1 MIPLKYI
8 SLIRCEHEGV
18 VTLSLSP
25 ISRLWTKK
33 RSKLIKTITQ
43 RITIQRGN
51 IKKGI
56 IFPFRGVMK
65 YHHVTLY
72 KQMDQIYPQELL
84 NELNRKFSL
93 WYLVCIIK
101 YFHNARSMQGF
112 VVYRLFSFEWK
123 YTPKWMDGLSSKSQ
137 QIFFMKS
144 SWISKYFDYFMSIY
158 GAVT

>member
-1 MIPLKYI
+1 MVKNLASIKSKTYKLYLTMINSISSKSDRAKMIPLKYI

-18 VTLSLSP
+18 VTLSLSL

-51 IKKGI
+51 IKNRI

-72 KQMDQIYPQELL
+72 KQMDQIYQQELL

-101 YFHNARSMQGF
+101 YFYNARSMQGF
-112 VVYRLFSFEWK
+112 VVY
-123 YTPKWMDGLSSKSQ
+123 
-137 QIFFMKS
+137 
-144 SWISKYFDYFMSIY
+144 
-158 GAVT
+158 